1 MVKKNTSG
9 FRGNNCFTSRS
20 VKHTLFIAVVLF
32 CNLRATIADSIST
45 FYSFPIG
52 NTHLSR
58 TPLSFEPQIVELQP
72 SPNADQVTTT
82 SMPVRKLTDAEGK
95 SRSEV
100 KC

>member
-1 MVKKNTSG
+1 MVKKQVSG
-9 FRGNNCFTSRS
+9 FCEKTIFTRCS
-20 VKHTLFIAVVLF
+20 VKHRVFIALVVF
-32 CNLRATIADSIST
+32 CNLRVTIADSIST

-82 SMPVRKLTDAEGK
+82 SMPVRKLSDAEGK
-95 SRSEV
+95 SRTEV